1 MDLEAIDIQTLIVAD
16 ILGTITPDE
25 KTQLEKLMIDRPEL
39 QALYDGIREDMETEN
54 LAAHAG
60 GSISAAELITKA
72 RKRVRNRYIRV
83 FAAAACSIGLVSGL
97 SLYLLRPQQPAA
109 LASWEEGKTILLKI
123 GQQEINL
130 ETNAATNV
138 NGIALHPETG
148 SLSFSSLNS
157 TTTHDLGVLTVPKG
171 KNNYKVIL
179 DDGSE
184 VLLNNTSRLSFPLK
198 FDGTKREISIDGE
211 AYVKVAPKA
220 GQPFIVHLPLNRQVE
235 VLGTEFN
242 VNTYDSGIAR
252 ISLVQGS
259 VKVAEG
265 ESNALLTPGKAATID
280 TQAISIR
287 EFDADEVLSWR
298 DGIIVFPDNVTIE
311 RIAEVV
317 GRNMKVKM
325 IVEKSAAGKKFIGVI
340 LDKSKPI
347 IHLLQQLTDTK
358 EVSYNI
364 SKDGVIHIL

>member
-25 KTQLEKLMIDRPEL
+25 KTQLDKLMIDRPEL
-39 QALYDGIREDMETEN
+39 QALYAEIREEMDREN
-54 LAAHAG
+54 IAAHAV
-60 GSISAAELITKA
+60 GSISAEELISKA
-72 RKRVRNRYIRV
+72 QRRVRNRYIRV
-83 FAAAACSIGLVSGL
+83 FAAAASSIGLVGGL
-97 SLYLLRPQQPAA
+97 SYYLLTSQQPTT
-109 LASWEEGKTILLKI
+109 LASWEDGKNILLKI

-130 ETNAATNV
+130 ENNAATNV
-138 NGIALHPETG
+138 NGVAFHLETG
-148 SLSFSSLNS
+148 SLTFSSLNS
-157 TTTHDLGVLTVPKG
+157 TTQDLGVLTVPRG

-198 FDGTKREISIDGE
+198 FDGAKREISIDGE
-211 AYVKVAPKA
+211 AYVKVSPKA
-220 GQPFIVHLPLNRQVE
+220 GQPFIVHLPYNREVE

-259 VKVAEG
+259 VQVAEG
-265 ESNALLTPGKAATID
+265 ESRTLLTPGKAATID
-280 TQAISIR
+280 AKQIAVNTF
-287 EFDADEVLSWR
+287 ETDEVLGWR

-311 RIAEVV
+311 KIAEVA
-317 GRNMKVKM
+317 GRNMKVKIM
-325 IVEKSAAGKKFIGVI
+325 VEKSAAGKKFIGVI

-347 IHLLQQLTDTK
+347 SHLLQQLTDTK
-358 EVSYNI
+358 EVTYNI
-364 SKDGVIHIL
+364 SKDGVIHIM

>member
-25 KTQLEKLMIDRPEL
+25 KTQLDKLMIDRPEL
-39 QALYDGIREDMETEN
+39 QALYEEILGEMESEN
-54 LAAHAG
+54 IAAHAG
-60 GSISAAELITKA
+60 GSITAAELITKA
-72 RKRVRNRYIRV
+72 GRRVRNRYIRV
-83 FAAAACSIGLVSGL
+83 FAAAACSIGLVGGL
-97 SLYLLRPQQPAA
+97 SYYLLAPQQPTA
-109 LASWEEGKTILLKI
+109 LASWEDGQTILLKI

-130 ETNAATNV
+130 ESNATTNV
-138 NGIALHPETG
+138 NGVALHPAAG
-148 SLSFSSLNS
+148 SLTFSSLNS
-157 TTTHDLGVLTVPKG
+157 TTRDLGVLTVPKG

-184 VLLNNTSRLSFPLK
+184 VLLNNTTRLSFPLK
-198 FDGTKREISIDGE
+198 FDGAKREISIDGE
-211 AYVKVAPKA
+211 AYVKVSPKA
-220 GQPFIVHLPLNRQVE
+220 GQPFIVHLPKNREIE

-242 VNTYDSGIAR
+242 VNTYDSGSAK

-259 VKVAEG
+259 VQVAEG
-265 ESNALLTPGKAATID
+265 QSHALLTPGKAATID
-280 TQAISIR
+280 DQQIAINA
-287 EFDADEVLSWR
+287 FDAEEVLSWR

-317 GRNMKVKM
+317 ARNMKVK
-325 IVEKSAAGKKFIGVI
+325 ILIEKSAAGKKFIGVI

-358 EVSYNI
+358 EVTYNI
-364 SKDGVIHIL
+364 SKDGVIHIM

>member
-1 MDLEAIDIQTLIVAD
+1 MDIEAIDIQTLIVAD

-25 KTQLEKLMIDRPEL
+25 KIQLDKLMIDRPEL
-39 QALYDGIREDMETEN
+39 QSLYDEIREDMENEN
-54 LAAHAG
+54 LVTYAG
-60 GSISAAELITKA
+60 GSISAAELIINAK
-72 RKRVRNRYIRV
+72 RRVRNRYIRV
-83 FAAAACSIGLVSGL
+83 FAAAACSIGLVGGL
-97 SLYLLRPQQPAA
+97 SLYLLPPQQLTA
-109 LASWEEGKTILLKI
+109 LASWEDGKTILLKI

-130 ETNAATNV
+130 ENNAPTNV

-148 SLSFSSLNS
+148 SLTFSSLSS
-157 TTTHDLGVLTVPKG
+157 TNHDLGVLTVPKG

-179 DDGSE
+179 ADGSE

-220 GQPFIVHLPLNRQVE
+220 GQPFIVHLPLNRQVD

-265 ESNALLTPGKAATID
+265 ESKALLVPGKAATINS
-280 TQAISIR
+280 QAISIS

-298 DGIIVFPDNVTIE
+298 EGIIVFPDNVTIE

>member
-25 KTQLEKLMIDRPEL
+25 KTQLDKLMIDRPEL

-54 LAAHAG
+54 LAALAG
-60 GSISAAELITKA
+60 GSISAAELITRA

-83 FAAAACSIGLVSGL
+83 FTAAACSIGLVGGL
-97 SLYLLRPQQPAA
+97 SYYLLTPQQPAT
-109 LASWEEGKTILLKI
+109 LASWEDGKTILLKI

-130 ETNAATNV
+130 ESNATTNV
-138 NGIALHPETG
+138 NGVALHPGTG

-157 TTTHDLGVLTVPKG
+157 NTHDLGVLTVPKG

-198 FDGTKREISIDGE
+198 FDGANREISIDGE
-211 AYVKVAPKA
+211 AYVKVATKA
-220 GQPFIVHLPLNRQVE
+220 GHPFIVHLPLNRQVE

-259 VKVAEG
+259 VKVAKG
-265 ESNALLTPGKAATID
+265 ENSALLIPGKTATID
-280 TQAISIR
+280 SQAISIH
-287 EFDADEVLSWR
+287 EFDANEVLSWR

-317 GRNMKVKM
+317 GRNMRVKM

-358 EVSYNI
+358 EVTYNI

>member
-25 KTQLEKLMIDRPEL
+25 KTQLDKLIIDRPEL
-39 QALYDGIREDMETEN
+39 QALYDRIREEMESEN
-54 LAAHAG
+54 IAAHAG
-60 GSISAAELITKA
+60 GCITAAELITKA
-72 RKRVRNRYIRV
+72 KRRVRNRYMRV
-83 FAAAACSIGLVSGL
+83 FATAACSIGLVGGL
-97 SLYLLRPQQPAA
+97 SYYLLTPQQQTAV
-109 LASWEEGKTILLKI
+109 LASWEDSQTILLKI

-130 ETNAATNV
+130 ENNAASNI
-138 NGIALHPETG
+138 NGVVLHPATG
-148 SLSFSSLNS
+148 SLTFSSLNS
-157 TTTHDLGVLTVPKG
+157 TTHDVGVLTVPKG

-184 VLLNNTSRLSFPLK
+184 VLLNNTTRLSFPLK
-198 FDGTKREISIDGE
+198 FNGTKREISIDGE
-211 AYVKVAPKA
+211 AYVKVSPKA
-220 GQPFIVHLPLNRQVE
+220 GQPFIVHLPKNREVE

-242 VNTYDSGIAR
+242 INTYDSGTAR

-259 VKVAEG
+259 VQVAEG
-265 ESNALLTPGKAATID
+265 ESHALLTPGKTATIND
-280 TQAISIR
+280 QQIAINA
-287 EFDADEVLSWR
+287 FDADEVLSWR

-317 GRNMKVKM
+317 ARNMKVR
-325 IVEKSAAGKKFIGVI
+325 ILVEKSAAGKKFIGVI

-358 EVSYNI
+358 EVTYNI

>member
-1 MDLEAIDIQTLIVAD
+1 MDIEAIDIQTLIVAD

-25 KTQLEKLMIDRPEL
+25 KIQLEKLMIDRPEL
-39 QALYDGIREDMETEN
+39 QSLYDEIREDMEKEN
-54 LAAHAG
+54 LVAYAG
-60 GSISAAELITKA
+60 GSISAAELIINAK
-72 RKRVRNRYIRV
+72 RRVRNRYIRV
-83 FAAAACSIGLVSGL
+83 FAAAACSIGLVGGL
-97 SLYLLRPQQPAA
+97 SLYLLTPQQPTA
-109 LASWEEGKTILLKI
+109 LASWEDGKTILLKI

-130 ETNAATNV
+130 ENNAPTNV

-148 SLSFSSLNS
+148 SLTFSSLSS
-157 TTTHDLGVLTVPKG
+157 TNHDLGVLTVPKG

-179 DDGSE
+179 ADGSE

-220 GQPFIVHLPLNRQVE
+220 GQPFIVHLPLNRQVD

-252 ISLVQGS
+252 ISLIQGS

-265 ESNALLTPGKAATID
+265 ESKALLVPGKAATINS
-280 TQAISIR
+280 QAISIS

-298 DGIIVFPDNVTIE
+298 EGIIVFPDNVTIE